1 MELLNKSGVCNM
13 DGLPNNYVTKGSK
26 TYIKI
31 IVALFISGFTIFS
44 ILYSVQPLIP
54 HFTKSFNV
62 SETMASL
69 ALSSATLTLAFAMLF
84 FGAISEVL
92 GRKPIMIFS
101 VLSVSI
107 LALIQPFLA
116 DFNTFL
122 IVRMIQGICLAGL
135 PSIAMAYIGEEI
147 SPHNLPEAMGIY
159 ISGNAFG
166 GAFGRIFTG
175 FISSIYGYQV
185 GLITIGIISVIAAI
199 VFTFLLPNSQHFE
212 KQRFSVKA
220 LLISYA
226 QHLKNVRLLKPFM
239 VGFLLLGC
247 NIAAFNYIG
256 FVLADEPYR
265 LHDSLISFIYLLFL
279 IGMIS
284 SILNA
289 KLRSKLG
296 TLNALKFSILLL
308 IVGICITLL
317 PPLSFKILGLA
328 FSVYAFF
335 SGHAIASA
343 VVAGRAEHHK
353 AQASSLYLLFYYM
366 GSSVG
371 GTLAGYFY
379 SLLQWPGVVIMITSF
394 MIIAFI
400 ISLTIRQK

>member
-1 MELLNKSGVCNM
+1 M
-13 DGLPNNYVTKGSK
+13 DDLKNNYVKKGSQA
-26 TYIKI
+26 YIKI

-54 HFTKSFNV
+54 HFTNAFNV
-62 SETMASL
+62 SETVASL
-69 ALSSATLTLAFAMLF
+69 ALSAATITLAIAMLF
-84 FGAISEVL
+84 FGALSEVL

-101 VLSVSI
+101 VISVSL
-107 LALIQPFLA
+107 LALVQPFIL

-122 IVRMIQGICLAGL
+122 IVRLIQGICLAGL

-147 SPHNLPEAMGIY
+147 SSHNLPEAMGIY

-175 FISSIYGYQV
+175 FISSIYGYQT
-185 GLITIGIISVIAAI
+185 GLISIGIISVIAAI
-199 VFTFLLPNSQHFE
+199 LFTFLLPASNHFE

-220 LLISYA
+220 LLVSYSK
-226 QHLKNVRLLKPFM
+226 HLKNIRLLKPFM
-239 VGFLLLGC
+239 IGFLLLGC

-256 FVLADEPYR
+256 FVLADEPYH
-265 LHDSLISFIYLLFL
+265 LHDIVISFVYLLFL

-289 KLRSKLG
+289 KLRAQLG

-308 IVGICITLL
+308 IFGIWITLL
-317 PPLSFKILGLA
+317 PPLPFKILGLA

-343 VVAGRAEHHK
+343 VVTSRAEDHK

-371 GTLAGYFY
+371 GTLAGIFY
-379 SLLQWPGVVIMITSF
+379 GAIQWPGVVLMITAF

-400 ISLTIRQK
+400 IALTIKQK

>member
-1 MELLNKSGVCNM
+1 M
-13 DGLPNNYVTKGSK
+13 DDLKNNYVKKGSQA
-26 TYIKI
+26 YIKI

-54 HFTKSFNV
+54 HFTNAFNV
-62 SETMASL
+62 SETVASL
-69 ALSSATLTLAFAMLF
+69 ALSAATITLAIAMLF
-84 FGAISEVL
+84 FGALSEVL

-101 VLSVSI
+101 VISVSL
-107 LALIQPFLA
+107 LALVQPFIL

-122 IVRMIQGICLAGL
+122 IVRLIQGICLAGL

-147 SPHNLPEAMGIY
+147 SSHNLPEAMGIY

-175 FISSIYGYQV
+175 FISSIYGYQT
-185 GLITIGIISVIAAI
+185 GLISIGIISVIAAI
-199 VFTFLLPNSQHFE
+199 LFTFLLPASNHFE

-220 LLISYA
+220 LLVSYSK
-226 QHLKNVRLLKPFM
+226 HLKNIRLLKPFM
-239 VGFLLLGC
+239 IGFLLLGC
-247 NIAAFNYIG
+247 NIAPFNYIG
-256 FVLADEPYR
+256 FVLADEPYH
-265 LHDSLISFIYLLFL
+265 LHDSVISFVYLLFL

-289 KLRSKLG
+289 KLRAQLG
-296 TLNALKFSILLL
+296 TLNALKFSILL
-308 IVGICITLL
+308 IIFGIWITLL
-317 PPLSFKILGLA
+317 PPLPFKILGLA

-343 VVAGRAEHHK
+343 VVTSRAEDHK

-371 GTLAGYFY
+371 GTLAGIFY
-379 SLLQWPGVVIMITSF
+379 GAIQWPGVVLMITAF

-400 ISLTIRQK
+400 IALTIKQK

>member
-1 MELLNKSGVCNM
+1 M
-13 DGLPNNYVTKGSK
+13 DDLKNNYVKKGSQA
-26 TYIKI
+26 YIKI

-54 HFTKSFNV
+54 HFTNAFNV
-62 SETMASL
+62 SETVASL
-69 ALSSATLTLAFAMLF
+69 ALSAATITLAIAMLF
-84 FGAISEVL
+84 FGALSEVL

-101 VLSVSI
+101 VISVSL
-107 LALIQPFLA
+107 LALVQPFIL

-122 IVRMIQGICLAGL
+122 IVRLIQGICLAGL

-147 SPHNLPEAMGIY
+147 SSHNLPEAMGIY
-159 ISGNAFG
+159 ISGNALG

-175 FISSIYGYQV
+175 FISSIYGYQT
-185 GLITIGIISVIAAI
+185 GLISIGIISVIAAI
-199 VFTFLLPNSQHFE
+199 LFTFLLPASNHFE

-220 LLISYA
+220 LLVSYSK
-226 QHLKNVRLLKPFM
+226 HLKNIRLLKPFM
-239 VGFLLLGC
+239 IGFLLLGC

-256 FVLADEPYR
+256 FVLADEPYH
-265 LHDSLISFIYLLFL
+265 LHDSVISFVYLLFL

-289 KLRSKLG
+289 KLRAQLG

-308 IVGICITLL
+308 IFGIWITLL
-317 PPLSFKILGLA
+317 PPLPFKILGLA

-343 VVAGRAEHHK
+343 VVTSRAEDHK

-366 GSSVG
+366 GASVG
-371 GTLAGYFY
+371 GTLAGIFY
-379 SLLQWPGVVIMITSF
+379 GAIQWPGVVLMITAF

-400 ISLTIRQK
+400 IALTIKQK

>member
-1 MELLNKSGVCNM
+1 M
-13 DGLPNNYVTKGSK
+13 DDLKNNYVKKGSQ

-54 HFTKSFNV
+54 HFTNAFNV
-62 SETMASL
+62 SETVASL
-69 ALSSATLTLAFAMLF
+69 ALSAATITLAIAMLF
-84 FGAISEVL
+84 FGALSEVL

-101 VLSVSI
+101 VISVSL
-107 LALIQPFLA
+107 LALVQPFIL

-122 IVRMIQGICLAGL
+122 IVRLIQGICLAGL

-147 SPHNLPEAMGIY
+147 SSHNLPEAMGIY
-159 ISGNAFG
+159 ISGNALG

-175 FISSIYGYQV
+175 FISSIYGYQT
-185 GLITIGIISVIAAI
+185 GLISIGIISVIAAI
-199 VFTFLLPNSQHFE
+199 LFTFLLPASNHFE

-220 LLISYA
+220 LLVSYSK
-226 QHLKNVRLLKPFM
+226 HLKNIRLLKPFM
-239 VGFLLLGC
+239 IGFLLLGC

-256 FVLADEPYR
+256 FVLADEPYH
-265 LHDSLISFIYLLFL
+265 LHDSVISFVYLLFL

-289 KLRSKLG
+289 KLRAQLG

-308 IVGICITLL
+308 IFGIWITLL
-317 PPLSFKILGLA
+317 PPLPFKILGLA

-343 VVAGRAEHHK
+343 VVTSRAEDHK

-371 GTLAGYFY
+371 GTLAGIFY
-379 SLLQWPGVVIMITSF
+379 GAIQWPGVVLMITAF

-400 ISLTIRQK
+400 IALTIKQK

>member
-1 MELLNKSGVCNM
+1 M

-107 LALIQPFLA
+107 LALIQPFLT

-122 IVRMIQGICLAGL
+122 IVRLMQGICLAGL

>member
-1 MELLNKSGVCNM
+1 
-13 DGLPNNYVTKGSK
+13 
-26 TYIKI
+26 
-31 IVALFISGFTIFS
+31 
-44 ILYSVQPLIP
+44 
-54 HFTKSFNV
+54 
-62 SETMASL
+62 
-69 ALSSATLTLAFAMLF
+69 
-84 FGAISEVL
+84 
-92 GRKPIMIFS
+92 
-101 VLSVSI
+101 
-107 LALIQPFLA
+107 
-116 DFNTFL
+116 
-122 IVRMIQGICLAGL
+122 
-135 PSIAMAYIGEEI
+135 
-147 SPHNLPEAMGIY
+147 
-159 ISGNAFG
+159 
-166 GAFGRIFTG
+166 
-175 FISSIYGYQV
+175 
-185 GLITIGIISVIAAI
+185 
-199 VFTFLLPNSQHFE
+199 
-212 KQRFSVKA
+212 
-220 LLISYA
+220 
-226 QHLKNVRLLKPFM
+226 
-239 VGFLLLGC
+239 
-247 NIAAFNYIG
+247 
-256 FVLADEPYR
+256 
-265 LHDSLISFIYLLFL
+265 
-279 IGMIS
+279 MIS

>member
-1 MELLNKSGVCNM
+1 MSGVLTL
-13 DGLPNNYVTKGSK
+13 DDLKNNYVKKGSQA
-26 TYIKI
+26 YIKI

-54 HFTKSFNV
+54 HFTNAFNV
-62 SETMASL
+62 SETVASL
-69 ALSSATLTLAFAMLF
+69 ALSAATITLAIAMLF
-84 FGAISEVL
+84 FGALSEVL

-101 VLSVSI
+101 VISVSL
-107 LALIQPFLA
+107 LALVQPFIL

-122 IVRMIQGICLAGL
+122 IVRLIQGICLAGL

-147 SPHNLPEAMGIY
+147 SSHNLPEAMGIY

-175 FISSIYGYQV
+175 FISSIYGYQT
-185 GLITIGIISVIAAI
+185 GLISIGIISVIAAI
-199 VFTFLLPNSQHFE
+199 LFTFLLPASNHFE

-220 LLISYA
+220 LLVSYSK
-226 QHLKNVRLLKPFM
+226 HLKNIRLLKPFM
-239 VGFLLLGC
+239 IGFLLLGC

-256 FVLADEPYR
+256 FVLADEPYH
-265 LHDSLISFIYLLFL
+265 LHDSVISFVYLLFL

-289 KLRSKLG
+289 KLRAQLG
-296 TLNALKFSILLL
+296 TLNALKFSILL
-308 IVGICITLL
+308 IIFGIWITLL
-317 PPLSFKILGLA
+317 PPLPFKILGLA

-343 VVAGRAEHHK
+343 VVTSRAEDHK

-371 GTLAGYFY
+371 GTLAGIFY
-379 SLLQWPGVVIMITSF
+379 GAIQWPGVVLMITAF

-400 ISLTIRQK
+400 IALTIKQK

>member
-1 MELLNKSGVCNM
+1 M
-13 DGLPNNYVTKGSK
+13 
-26 TYIKI
+26 
-31 IVALFISGFTIFS
+31 
-44 ILYSVQPLIP
+44 
-54 HFTKSFNV
+54 
-62 SETMASL
+62 
-69 ALSSATLTLAFAMLF
+69 
-84 FGAISEVL
+84 
-92 GRKPIMIFS
+92 
-101 VLSVSI
+101 SI

-122 IVRMIQGICLAGL
+122 IVRLIQGICLAGL

>member
-1 MELLNKSGVCNM
+1 M

-122 IVRMIQGICLAGL
+122 IVRLIQGICLAGL

-379 SLLQWPGVVIMITSF
+379 SLLQWPGVVIMIMSF

>member
-1 MELLNKSGVCNM
+1 M
-13 DGLPNNYVTKGSK
+13 DDLKNNYVKKGSQA
-26 TYIKI
+26 YIKI

-54 HFTKSFNV
+54 HFTNAFNV
-62 SETMASL
+62 SETVASL
-69 ALSSATLTLAFAMLF
+69 ALSAATITLAIAMLF
-84 FGAISEVL
+84 FGALSEVL

-101 VLSVSI
+101 VISVS
-107 LALIQPFLA
+107 LLSLMQPFIL

-122 IVRMIQGICLAGL
+122 IVRLIQGICLAGL

-147 SPHNLPEAMGIY
+147 SSHNLPEAMGIY

-175 FISSIYGYQV
+175 FISSIYGYQT
-185 GLITIGIISVIAAI
+185 GLISIGIISVIAAI
-199 VFTFLLPNSQHFE
+199 LFTFLLPASNHFE

-220 LLISYA
+220 LLVSYSK
-226 QHLKNVRLLKPFM
+226 HLKNIRLLKPFM
-239 VGFLLLGC
+239 IGFLLLGC

-256 FVLADEPYR
+256 FVLADEPYH
-265 LHDSLISFIYLLFL
+265 LHDSVISFVYLLFL

-289 KLRSKLG
+289 KLRAQLG

-308 IVGICITLL
+308 IFGIWITLL
-317 PPLSFKILGLA
+317 PPLPFKILGLA

-343 VVAGRAEHHK
+343 VVTSRAEDHK

-371 GTLAGYFY
+371 GTLAGIFY
-379 SLLQWPGVVIMITSF
+379 GAIQWPGVVLMITAF

-400 ISLTIRQK
+400 IALTIKQK